1 MKPKAHMSS
10 RSPVPTHQVSPRFI
24 IGPKAATREA
34 RRVSSC
40 EITIGG
46 IYVHPEVSFV
56 FVVTNVT
63 HAHGGKVRG
72 LWYTRK
78 GQKVSSIHDSLD
90 LESFKKTMR
99 LISRD

>member
-1 MKPKAHMSS
+1 MSS
-10 RSPVPTHQVSPRFI
+10 SQVI
-24 IGPKAATREA
+24 
-34 RRVSSC
+34 
-40 EITIGG
+40 IGG
-46 IYVHPEVSFV
+46 IYAHPEITFF

-90 LESFKKTMR
+90 LESFKKNMT